1 MKYIALMTTL
11 IMFLTG
17 LLQGCA
23 AAVVAGAAT
32 GAAVAT
38 DPRTTGKIIDDQTL
52 ELKAQKMIA
61 EDPQL
66 RDTVRANVT
75 SINGIVLL
83 TGEAKT
89 KELRD
94 RALSKVRTVEG
105 VRRINNYIRIAPPA
119 GPFTKSRT
127 NDKWITS
134 KIKGKQTTTEGVGP
148 THVKVVTS
156 NSVVYLMGLVQRSEA
171 DVATKLARETKGVTR
186 VVRLFE
192 YTD

>member
-1 MKYIALMTTL
+1 MKYVALMTAR
-11 IMFLTG
+11 IIFLAG

-23 AAVVAGAAT
+23 AALVAGAAT

-38 DPRTTGKIIDDQTL
+38 DRRTSGKMIDDQTL

-61 EDPQL
+61 EDPKL
-66 RDTVRANVT
+66 KDAVRANVT
-75 SINGIVLL
+75 SMNGIVLL
-83 TGEAKT
+83 TGEAAT
-89 KELRD
+89 TSLRD
-94 RALSKVRTVEG
+94 RALSKIRTVQG
-105 VRRINNYIRIAPPA
+105 VRRINNHIRIAAPA
-119 GPFTKSRT
+119 GPLTKSRT

-134 KIKGKQTTTEGVGP
+134 KIKGKQTTTKGVGP

-156 NSVVYLMGLVQRSEA
+156 NSVVYLMGLVKRSEA

-186 VVRLFE
+186 VVKLFE

>member
-1 MKYIALMTTL
+1 MKYVALMMTL
-11 IMFLTG
+11 IIFFAG

-38 DPRTTGKIIDDQTL
+38 DRRTTGKMIDDQTL
-52 ELKAQKMIA
+52 ELNAQKMIA

-66 RDTVRANVT
+66 KDTVRANVT
-75 SINGIVLL
+75 SMNGIVLL
-83 TGEAKT
+83 TGEAT
-89 KELRD
+89 TTSLRD
-94 RALSKVRTVEG
+94 RTLSKVRTVQG
-105 VRRINNYIRIAPPA
+105 VRRINNHIRIAPPA
-119 GPFTKSRT
+119 GPLSKSRT

-134 KIKGKQTTTEGVGP
+134 KIKGKQTTTKGVGP
-148 THVKVVTS
+148 THVKVVTA

-186 VVRLFE
+186 VVKLFE

>member
-1 MKYIALMTTL
+1 MKHIALMTTL
-11 IMFLTG
+11 IIFATG

-23 AAVVAGAAT
+23 AAVVAG

-38 DPRTTGKIIDDQTL
+38 DRRTTGRLVDDQTL
-52 ELKAQKMIA
+52 ELKAQKLIA
-61 EDPQL
+61 QNAEL
-66 RDTVRANVT
+66 RDTVRVNVT
-75 SINGIVLL
+75 SMNGVVLL

-89 KELRD
+89 RDLRN
-94 RALSKVRTVEG
+94 RALGKVRTVEG
-105 VRRINNYIRIAPPA
+105 VRRINNHIRIAPPA
-119 GPFTKSRT
+119 GPLTSSRRH
-127 NDKWITS
+127 DKWITT
-134 KIKGKQTTTEGVGP
+134 KIKSKQTTTKGVGP

-186 VVRLFE
+186 VVKLFE